1 MSTTTTINLIE
12 DIAKDYAPYLKLD
25 LSKETKSV
33 HDTLEDMQMRLEE
46 FESIIRMIQS
56 ENEKCVNQQIPT
68 FRIMY
73 PKIMELCKKVDLL
86 ERIVLRINYDLTDLE
101 KDFENAEADLG
112 SSEKRFTILN
122 PLTFFKKTG
131 EPVTPQRI
139 PTEFHPPRIFQTDE
153 FFETQ

>member
-1 MSTTTTINLIE
+1 MSTTMTVKE
-12 DIAKDYAPYLKLD
+12 IAKDYAPYLKMD
-25 LSKETKSV
+25 LSKQTRSI
-33 HDTLEDMQMRLEE
+33 HDAVEDMQMRLEE

-56 ENEKCVNQQIPT
+56 ENEKCINQYIPT
-68 FRIMY
+68 FRMMC

-112 SSEKRFTILN
+112 SAEKRFTILN
-122 PLTFFKKTG
+122 PLTFFKKSG
-131 EPVTPQRI
+131 EPVAPQRI

-153 FFETQ
+153 YFESQ